1 MEQELTPQEWKQI
14 LTVMVKYKSNFNI
27 ARSCLDYMTDH
38 PSATPTEKQQMWIWK
53 IWNGSKEQK
62 QFEKDKQAQANK
74 SFSQQIED
82 KLPETRQGNMPTSIF
97 EIKKYSSS
105 IQAKQDNL
113 PPQPNKYTLDTS
125 NDNIKKTRLELFDQ
139 LFADDDFDV
148 EKL

>member
-53 IWNGSKEQK
+53 IWNGSKEEK
-62 QFEKDKQAQANK
+62 QFYKDKQEQANK
-74 SFSQQIED
+74 PFSQQMQD
-82 KLPETRQGNMPTSIF
+82 KLPETKQGNMPTSIF
-97 EIKKYSSS
+97 EIKKYSSD

-125 NDNIKKTRLELFDQ
+125 DAAVKKTKMQVFDELFND
-139 LFADDDFDV
+139 
-148 EKL
+148 E